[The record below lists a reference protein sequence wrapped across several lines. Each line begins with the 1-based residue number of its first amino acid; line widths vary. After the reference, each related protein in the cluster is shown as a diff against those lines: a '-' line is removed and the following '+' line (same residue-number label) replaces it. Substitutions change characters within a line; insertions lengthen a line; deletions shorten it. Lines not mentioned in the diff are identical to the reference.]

1 MNVPLNLD
9 GVTAGYAIGANI
21 VHEISFDAPA
31 DRILTIV
38 GPNGS
43 GKSTLIK
50 VLAGVLPV
58 RRGRIRLGD
67 RDITRLDA
75 PGRVG
80 AGVGYVPQEHNVF
93 RNMTIKENLDVAV
106 EFLPGGRKPKARA
119 EVFSLFPDLEGRLKD
134 IAGNLSGGQRQMLA
148 FASALMADPKVLLLD
163 EPSAGLSP
171 KYVGE
176 IFAAVRKVCEAG
188 VTVIMVEQNTCEALK
203 FSDIGVV
210 LAGGAVRHVGPADG
224 LSQDPD
230 IHRLY
235 LGGR

>member
-1 MNVPLNLD
+1 MSLPLHLE
-9 GVTAGYAIGANI
+9 GVTAGYATGSNI
-21 VHEISFDAPA
+21 VHGIRFDAPA

-50 VLAGVLPV
+50 VLSGVLPA
-58 RRGRIRLGD
+58 REGRIRLGD

-93 RNMTIKENLDVAV
+93 RNMTIRENLDVAV
-106 EFLPGGRKPKARA
+106 EFLKGERKPKTRA
-119 EVFSLFPDLEGRLKD
+119 EVFALFPALEGRLKD
-134 IAGNLSGGQRQMLA
+134 LAGNLSGGQRQMLA

-188 VTVIMVEQNTCEALK
+188 VTVIMVEQNTREALK
-203 FSDIGVV
+203 ISDIGVV
-210 LAGGAVRHVGPADG
+210 LAGGTVRHLGAADG
-224 LSQDPD
+224 LSKDPD

-235 LGGR
+235 LGGG